1 MNGVA
6 MVILTFLPLLGLFFL
21 FVVPILFG
29 FAWIRPD
36 ADRYGQPGALWALL
50 TIPLG
55 WLTVLVYVAMRSMW
69 SRSF

>member
-55 WLTVLVYVAMRSMW
+55 WLTVLVYVAMRSTW